1 MACGTP
7 MVVTDVGDS
16 AWILD
21 GCGEV
26 VPPGDD
32 AALAGAL
39 ARLLDMPAE
48 QRQALGA
55 RARQRIIDHFSLESV
70 ALSYLREWQALLA
83 HRKG

>member
-1 MACGTP
+1 MAQAQSTENTRPISQKSEPQNMALYCI
-7 MVVTDVGDS
+7 GD
-16 AWILD
+16 IQ
-21 GCGEV
+21 GC
-26 VPPGDD
+26 D
-32 AALAGAL
+32 GAL